1 MSTQDAAPSMQ
12 QGDHHFRNIV
22 LIWLVANAIMLPIM
36 IWVLGPGLPPGNG
49 TVQSHGQVVDNIVL
63 FAIATPVALA
73 VLVYFGYA
81 LWVFRERTPEV
92 IVDGP
97 PIRGNAT
104 VQFWWLATTITLV
117 LFLAGYGTDRLL
129 VDGAGGGQGPNPI
142 SVPKAPDGH
151 ELTVQVIA
159 QQWEFTYRY
168 PAYGGVETR
177 FLELPENTLVRF
189 NVTSLDVIHSFW
201 AYQLGVKADA
211 TPGENNVA
219 YVTTLGPLSFNV
231 RCAELCGVWHG
242 YMFNSGSVVPKTQFA
257 SWIAQQQSHYAPA
270 TKTLGPVSKTY
281 FPQPLRRGG

>member
-1 MSTQDAAPSMQ
+1 MSESAAAPSMQ

-22 LIWLVANAIMLPIM
+22 LLWLLSNVIMLPIV

-49 TVQSHGQVVDNIVL
+49 SVQAHGQVVDNIVL
-63 FAIATPVALA
+63 FSLATPVAMG

-81 LWVFRERTPEV
+81 LWAFRERTPDV

-97 PIRGNAT
+97 AIRGNAT

-151 ELTVQVIA
+151 KLTVQVIA

-189 NVTSLDVIHSFW
+189 DVTSLDVIHSFW

-219 YVTTLGPLSFNV
+219 FATTLGALNFNV

-242 YMFNSGSVVPKTQFA
+242 YMFNNGSVVPKAQFA
-257 SWIAQQQSHYAPA
+257 TWIAQQQSHYAPA
-270 TKTLGPVSKTY
+270 TKNLGPVSKTY
-281 FPQPLRRGG
+281 FPVPLRRGG